1 MKKKGRGSLTKRR
14 CKIYYILERKLIVV
28 AIKINSTMLRE
39 CAAIVTTDMG
49 GSRNLGGVLMK
60 SYMRQECV
68 KTVTSTTIIVREGRR
83 TQG

>member
-1 MKKKGRGSLTKRR
+1 
-14 CKIYYILERKLIVV
+14 
-28 AIKINSTMLRE
+28 MLRE